1 MLLIQKIDSPITPTM
16 KRYFSTLFL
25 LALALVPSHAF
36 AQVNL
41 TNPLGETD
49 VRIIIARLINGFL
62 GISGSLALVMFIYGG
77 ILWMT
82 AMGNE
87 TRLKKGKDTLIWA
100 ILGILVIAS
109 AYVATNAIFN
119 AVLTGSVSA

>member
-1 MLLIQKIDSPITPTM
+1 M

-25 LALALVPSHAF
+25 LALALVPGAAS

-62 GISGSLALVMFIYGG
+62 GISGSIALVMFIFGG
-77 ILWMT
+77 IQWMT
-82 AMGNE
+82 AA
-87 TRLKKGKDTLIWA
+87 GKEDRVKNGKNTLIWA

-119 AVLTGSVSA
+119 AILTGSVSG

>member
-1 MLLIQKIDSPITPTM
+1 M

-25 LALALVPSHAF
+25 LALTLVPSHAF

-82 AMGNE
+82 AMGND

-119 AVLTGSVSA
+119 AVLTGSVSN